1 MTKMIKKYSQ
11 FIKENKQ
18 VKTNEDFDQEEFDQE
33 GLEDFGQESGAE
45 VEDNEMFADADEE
58 IGSNEGENFE
68 EEGDGYIGQRMIQD
82 LADALDV
89 QPEADGS
96 VIYNG
101 QKINFFSET
110 EMFHIGSMKFET
122 VDEVVNYLNNESG
135 RAADDEADDMKNDEI
150 LRQRELE
157 DEDDR
162 ALLAGEGEEDEPSF
176 EETEGELAKRDLE
189 SEFESKSY
197 KYTRK
202 FESFRK

>member
-1 MTKMIKKYSQ
+1 MIKKYSQ

-18 VKTNEDFDQEEFDQE
+18 VKTNEDFDQEE
-33 GLEDFGQESGAE
+33 GLEDFGQESGSE
-45 VEDNEMFADADEE
+45 VEDNEMFANADEE
-58 IGSNEGENFE
+58 IGSNEGENLEE

-122 VDEVVNYLNNESG
+122 VDEVVNYLNNEG
-135 RAADDEADDMKNDEI
+135 DRAADDEADDMKNDEI

-162 ALLAGEGEEDEPSF
+162 ALLSGEGEEDLDEPSF
-176 EETEGELAKRDLE
+176 EEIEGDLANRDLE